1 MHGYL
6 IIICLHHCLCYIE
19 HKPIWNRMGAID
31 FFHYKSEEV
40 NYVII
45 STEFFPSLLFL
56 FGDTKVKEDE
66 KRDMFM

>member
-1 MHGYL
+1 
-6 IIICLHHCLCYIE
+6 
-19 HKPIWNRMGAID
+19 MGTID